1 VTSLLPKNATPLER
15 ALEDV
20 AGERLDGLSFDFA
33 SLFDPATC
41 PPAFLPYLA
50 WERGVELWDE
60 DFVAV
65 DGEEDLVRRRRE
77 IIGRFDKIRRLR
89 GTLAAID
96 LAMETI
102 GVRARIREWWD
113 HPEPKEPYTF
123 KVILLSKD
131 NRPLGEADRRRI
143 LRVIESLKPLR
154 ARFDLDI
161 MFEAKATVG
170 AAMFARVTRI
180 KRLTAVV
187 ER

>member
-1 VTSLLPKNATPLER
+1 VTSLLPKNSTPLEK

-20 AGERLDGLSFDFA
+20 AGRRLEGLSFDFA
-33 SLFDPATC
+33 SLFDTDTC
-41 PPAFLPYLA
+41 PSAFLPYLA
-50 WERGVELWDE
+50 WEKGVELWDE
-60 DFVAV
+60 DFVGV
-65 DGEEDLVRRRRE
+65 ESEGDLISRRRE
-77 IIGRFDKIRRLR
+77 IIRRFEKIRRLR

-113 HPEPKEPYTF
+113 YPEPREPYTF

-131 NRPLGEADRRRI
+131 NRPVGEAERRRI

-161 MFEAKATVG
+161 MFEAEATVG
-170 AAMFARVTRI
+170 AAMLARVTSV

-187 ER
+187 GR

>member
-1 VTSLLPKNATPLER
+1 VTSLLPKNSTPLER
-15 ALEDV
+15 ALEEV
-20 AGERLDGLSFDFA
+20 AGERLHGLSFDFA

-41 PPAFLPYLA
+41 LPAFLPYLA

-65 DGEEDLVRRRRE
+65 EGEDDLIKRRRE
-77 IIGRFDKIRRLR
+77 IISRFDKIKRLR
-89 GTLAAID
+89 GTLAAISM
-96 LAMETI
+96 AMETL

-123 KVILLSKD
+123 KVILLNKD

-161 MFEAKATVG
+161 MFEADAAVG
-170 AAMFARVTRI
+170 TAMFARLTRI
-180 KRLTAVV
+180 KRIAAVL